1 MTVLSVNSP
10 RLAAPL
16 LPRPHRVIRSFK
28 KAYSAYKILIAG
40 SELPYTR
47 FPIIVRESQP
57 ASRGS
62 GRKPMSSGPKGCEEP
77 SSLQCCVC
85 GHRAELFDLPGR
97 TGKYCLECSA
107 DVATSILLTTEIDA
121 ATLAGQDASALV
133 AEFSQLS
140 TSLLE
145 RAQSA

>member
-1 MTVLSVNSP
+1 
-10 RLAAPL
+10 
-16 LPRPHRVIRSFK
+16 
-28 KAYSAYKILIAG
+28 
-40 SELPYTR
+40 
-47 FPIIVRESQP
+47 
-57 ASRGS
+57 
-62 GRKPMSSGPKGCEEP
+62 MSSGPKGCEEP

-85 GHRAELFDLPGR
+85 GHRAELFDLPGK

-121 ATLAGQDASALV
+121 ATLAGQDAANLV

-140 TSLLE
+140 TRLLE